1 VTSKPTG
8 PPGQARPGAARPGSS
23 ARRRAAAGNRI
34 GQYASWK
41 AATQDHE
48 WMHPEDCPGQPGAVN
63 GSSSL
68 IDEIVRE
75 GARRMLAEALQAE
88 VDAYISQFAGE
99 LDGDGR
105 RLVVRNGYHQSRAVL
120 TSAGAV
126 QVTVPRVNDKRTDPA
141 TGQRQRFSSAILPP
155 WARKTPKVT
164 EVLPLLYLHG
174 LSSGDFVP
182 ALGQF
187 LGSPA
192 GLSAAVITKLTQT
205 WQGEQKAF
213 AQRDLSGVDYV
224 YVWADGIHVNIRLEE
239 HKLCLLVMIGV
250 RAEGRNELIALAD
263 GYRESTESWADLRRD
278 CARRGMRAPVL
289 AAGDGALGS
298 GARCARSSPGPASSA
313 AGSTRQPTCWARC
326 RSQPPR
332 REEGPRGDLVR
343 RGQGRALAAVNAFD
357 AGYAAKFAKAAAK
370 ITDDK
375 AQLLA
380 FYDYPAEHWVHLR
393 TTNPIEST
401 FATVRHRTKVTKGP
415 GSRAAGLAMAF
426 KLIESAQD
434 HWRMVNAPHLVALVR
449 AGATFKNGKLV
460 ERARQDAA

>member
-1 VTSKPTG
+1 MLTVVPD
-8 PPGQARPGAARPGSS
+8 PAARDSS
-23 ARRRAAAGNRI
+23 A
-34 GQYASWK
+34 
-41 AATQDHE
+41 
-48 WMHPEDCPGQPGAVN
+48 P
-63 GSSSL
+63 SSL

-88 VDAYISQFAGE
+88 VDAYIAQFAGE
-99 LDGDGR
+99 RDENGR
-105 RLVVRNGYHQSRAVL
+105 RLVVRNGCHQSRDVL

-126 QVTVPRVNDKRTDPA
+126 QVTAPRVNDKRTDPD
-141 TGQRQRFSSAILPP
+141 TGQRMRFSSAILPP
-155 WARKTPKVT
+155 WARKTPKIT

-187 LGSPA
+187 LGSSA
-192 GLSAAVITKLTQT
+192 GLSAPVITKLT
-205 WQGEQKAF
+205 EQWKAEQRAF

-224 YVWADGIHVNIRLEE
+224 YLWADGIHVNIRLEE

-250 RAEGRNELIALAD
+250 RADGRKELIALAD
-263 GYRESTESWADLRRD
+263 GYRESAESWADLLRD

-289 AAGDGALGS
+289 AIGDGALGFWNGLREVFPEAREGRCWFHKIANVLAALPKS
-298 GARCARSSPGPASSA
+298 AHPGAKK
-313 AGSTRQPTCWARC
+313 
-326 RSQPPR
+326 
-332 REEGPRGDLVR
+332 
-343 RGQGRALAAVNAFD
+343 ALAEIWNAEDKDHARAAAKAFD
-357 AGYAAKFAKAAAK
+357 GAYRAKFPKAAAK
-370 ITDDK
+370 ITDDLD
-375 AQLLA
+375 QLLA
-380 FYDYPAEHWVHLR
+380 FYDFPAEHWVHLR

-449 AGATFKNGKLV
+449 AGAIFINGKLV
-460 ERARQDAA
+460 ERPGHDGDEAEQEAA